1 MTTPVPDPKDDKSTR
16 RKRTQAAEEAHMA
29 LTRPIANW
37 QAKFAWACACWGLI
51 PVAGLLLGA
60 LGVLFG
66 FLGWSRVRLRPD
78 DLGLRH
84 AVGGIIVGGV
94 ELLCNAAGVY
104 FVAAGLGRL
113 TH

>member
-1 MTTPVPDPKDDKSTR
+1 MTTPPPDPNDGKPSR
-16 RKRTQAAEEAHMA
+16 RKRNQAAEEAHLA
-29 LTRPIANW
+29 LTHPIANW

-51 PVAGLLLGA
+51 PVAGLPLGA

-66 FLGWSRVRLRPD
+66 ILGWCRVRLRPD

-94 ELLCNAAGVY
+94 ELLCNAVGFY
-104 FVAAGLGRL
+104 FVAAGLGL
-113 TH
+113 VTH